1 MAELGLVSLKKIT
14 AHCARHPGQDVVGA
28 LGVGDAFPLFHT
40 RVTTAAME
48 VALSLLKNEKIC
60 GFYESRIRPAG
71 QIMEPSRLILTLA
84 QALKTR
90 NGGQVQIVCVE
101 NDWEKESQIQVF
113 TLGSNSASKSGEVE
127 RSKISELK
135 DFICTNPEIFDFD
148 DHFANIEADWR
159 NPQIS

>member
-1 MAELGLVSLKKIT
+1 MVELNLVSLKKIT

-28 LGVGDAFPLFHT
+28 LSLNDAFPLFHT
-40 RVTTAAME
+40 RVTTAATE
-48 VALSLLKNEKIC
+48 IALTLLKNEKIC

-84 QALKTR
+84 QALKSR
-90 NGGQVQIVCVE
+90 NGGQVIIVCVE

-113 TLGSNSASKSGEVE
+113 TLGSSSASRSGEVGS
-127 RSKISELK
+127 SKISELR

-148 DHFANIEADWR
+148 DHFTSIEADWR
-159 NPQIS
+159 NPQIT